1 MKTQALKAGGAKA
14 ENCVLRF
21 RHFRHPWRSTLLTPV
36 PARETTSKLVL
47 DELISKFLKEATLGS
62 PFLCLS
68 YSDIQQS
75 SLCGRDHKA
84 IKSHGLLVADLFL

>member
-47 DELISKFLKEATLGS
+47 DELIS
-62 PFLCLS
+62 
-68 YSDIQQS
+68 
-75 SLCGRDHKA
+75 
-84 IKSHGLLVADLFL
+84 LF